1 MKCRA
6 YIRVA
11 KTRRNPGF
19 KVEANAEPT
28 EQPLTINGTPV
39 PTAAFALDFDIPES
53 RFKMAEQVLA
63 EIKIME
69 STELK
74 MVDVVYVGDVPNG

>member
-1 MKCRA
+1 
-6 YIRVA
+6 
-11 KTRRNPGF
+11 
-19 KVEANAEPT
+19 
-28 EQPLTINGTPV
+28 
-39 PTAAFALDFDIPES
+39 
-53 RFKMAEQVLA
+53 MAEQVLA